1 MALSALAPI
10 SISPSLS
17 KFTTTRINHKA
28 PKGGIFTTKFT
39 PISALS
45 DPYVLQIAETLEDSL
60 PSTSSTPLQKLRDN
74 SSNTLLSTPWPSK
87 KDEPFRF
94 TDTSFLK
101 NSTIQ
106 PTPPPKNESLSLS
119 IDTLLPTLS
128 IIDGYITKSL
138 SDLTEFPIGV
148 YVGSLL
154 SVDSETI
161 LKRVSEYEFSFK
173 GDLFWSLNGVG
184 TPDVVLVYVPEGC
197 KVENPLSLRYV
208 SVEGSDKESKS
219 LPFSNPRVLV
229 LVEKGGEISIVEEYV
244 SGGDKDKC
252 YWTNSVM
259 EVVVGE
265 GAKVNHSYIQNQSF
279 NAAHIKWTWVEQ
291 ESNST
296 YEHIE
301 VSTGGKLSRHNI
313 HIQQV
318 GPDTVTELS
327 TFHMCVSDQTQDLH
341 SRLVLDH
348 PRGVSQQIHKCIVAH
363 SSGQAVFDG
372 NVQVNRYAQQ
382 TNAGQLTRSLL
393 LEPRATVNVKPNLQI
408 IADDVKCSHGA
419 AISDLEEDQLFYF
432 RARGIDA
439 ETARKALIFS
449 FAAEVVDRFPNAS
462 IRKKVE
468 THIRELLDPSRP

>member
-1 MALSALAPI
+1 MS
-10 SISPSLS
+10 SL
-17 KFTTTRINHKA
+17 
-28 PKGGIFTTKFT
+28 
-39 PISALS
+39 
-45 DPYVLQIAETLEDSL
+45 D
-60 PSTSSTPLQKLRDN
+60 
-74 SSNTLLSTPWPSK
+74 
-87 KDEPFRF
+87 
-94 TDTSFLK
+94 
-101 NSTIQ
+101 
-106 PTPPPKNESLSLS
+106 ESL
-119 IDTLLPTLS
+119 DTLLPTLS
-128 IIDGYITKSL
+128 IVDGYIVDSL
-138 SDLTEFPIGV
+138 SQLNEFPSGV

-154 SVDSETI
+154 SVDSEAI
-161 LKRVSEYEFSFK
+161 MKRVSEYEFSFK

-197 KVENPLSLRYV
+197 KVENPLLLRYI
-208 SVEGSDKESKS
+208 SVEGSDKDLKA

-244 SGGDKDKC
+244 GGDRDKC

-265 GAKVNHSYIQNQSF
+265 GAKVSHSYIQNQSF
-279 NAAHIKWTWVEQ
+279 NAAHIKWTWVQQ
-291 ESNST
+291 ESTSK

-327 TFHMCVSDQTQDLH
+327 TFHMCVADQTQDLH

-382 TNAGQLTRSLL
+382 TDAGQLTRSLL

-432 RARGIDA
+432 KTRGVDA

-449 FAAEVVDRFPNAS
+449 FAAEVVERLPNAS

-468 THIRELLDPSRP
+468 THIRELLDPSHPSQ

>member
-128 IIDGYITKSL
+128 IIDGYITNSL
-138 SDLTEFPIGV
+138 SDLMEFPIGV

-219 LPFSNPRVLV
+219 LPLSNPRVLV

-468 THIRELLDPSRP
+468 THIRDLLDPSRP